1 MFESLST
8 RLGDVFGKLKK
19 RGALSA
25 DDVKAALREIRIA
38 LLEADVA
45 LSVVKDFIAKVEV
58 EAAGEAI
65 TRAVAPGQ
73 MVVKIVHDALVDML
87 GKEAATITLDGKPPV
102 SILFVG
108 LQGSGKTTTVAKIAH
123 RLTEKENKKVLMASL
138 DVVRPAAQ
146 EQLATLGSQAK
157 LAVLPTVPG
166 ETPVKI
172 ARRAIAEA
180 GSQGFDVVLLDTAGR
195 LHVDEEMMAEAKAVH
210 DAAKPVE
217 TLLVADA
224 MMGQDALTV
233 AEAFQERI
241 GLTGIVL
248 TRLDGDARGGA
259 ALSMRAATGCPIKFV
274 GVGEKLDALDAF
286 HPERIAGR
294 ILGMGDVVSLVE
306 KAQATVDQQDIER
319 LTKKLEKGRF
329 DLEDMAQQFRQ
340 LRKMGGIGE
349 LVSLLPGLDKMQ
361 KQVAASK
368 IDERL
373 ILKQEAIIRSMTP
386 AERRNPKILHAS
398 RKQRIATG
406 SGTAVRDVNRLLK
419 QFRDMQTMMKKMKK
433 LEKMGQGNLGLG
445 SLPFDPMHP
454 RNS

>member
-1 MFESLST
+1 MFESLSAQ
-8 RLGDVFGKLKK
+8 LGDVFGKLKK
-19 RGALSA
+19 RGTLSA
-25 DDVKAALREIRIA
+25 DDVRTALREIRIA

-45 LSVVKDFIAKVEV
+45 LPVVKDFVAKVEV
-58 EAAGEAI
+58 EAIGEAI
-65 TRAVAPGQ
+65 TRAIAPGQ
-73 MVVKIVHDALVDML
+73 MVIKIVHDALVDML
-87 GKEAATITLDGKPPV
+87 GTDTATIKLDGKVPV

-138 DVVRPAAQ
+138 DIVRPAAQ
-146 EQLATLGSQAK
+146 EQLATLGKQAK
-157 LAVLPTVPG
+157 LAVFSTVPG

-172 ARRAIAEA
+172 AKRAITEA
-180 GSQGFDVVLLDTAGR
+180 RSQGFDVVLLDTAGR
-195 LHVDEEMMAEAKAVH
+195 LQANEEMMAEAKAIH
-210 DAAKPVE
+210 DVATPVE

-224 MMGQDALTV
+224 MMGQEALSV
-233 AEAFQERI
+233 AEAFQKRV

-274 GVGEKLDALDAF
+274 GIGEKLDALDAF

-306 KAQATVDQQDIER
+306 KAQATVDGQDIER
-319 LTKKLEKGRF
+319 LTKKIEKGRF
-329 DLEDMAQQFRQ
+329 DLEDMAQQFHQ

-368 IDERL
+368 IDEQL

-386 AERRNPKILHAS
+386 IERRNPKILHAS
-398 RKQRIATG
+398 RKQRIAKG
-406 SGTAVRDVNRLLK
+406 SGTVVRDVNRLLK
-419 QFRDMQTMMKKMKK
+419 QFRDMQTTMKKMQ
-433 LEKMGQGNLGLG
+433 KMGQSNSIPG
-445 SLPFDPMHP
+445 SPPFDPMHP